1 MDAGQIKEFDSPL
14 SLFDNPNSTFRSMCE
29 AAKLSREAIL
39 RIRAGDYVHEV
50 QEGVPANIETR
61 VS

>member
-14 SLFDNPNSTFRSMCE
+14 SLFDNPKSTFRSMCE
-29 AAKLSREAIL
+29 AASLSREAIL

-50 QEGVPANIETR
+50 QEGVQADI
-61 VS
+61 